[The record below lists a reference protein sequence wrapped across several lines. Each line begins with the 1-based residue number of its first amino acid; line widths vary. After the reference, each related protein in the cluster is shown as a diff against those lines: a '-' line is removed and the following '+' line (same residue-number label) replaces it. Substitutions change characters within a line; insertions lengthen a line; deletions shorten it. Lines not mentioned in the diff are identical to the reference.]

1 MALYVHHAHQ
11 CECVCHMI
19 APVLNVSDA
28 HLPLSMGSIISAVY
42 LFHLTG
48 VGYNDMSVHISVSDA
63 LTI

>member
-1 MALYVHHAHQ
+1 
-11 CECVCHMI
+11 MI
-19 APVLNVSDA
+19 APLLNVSDA